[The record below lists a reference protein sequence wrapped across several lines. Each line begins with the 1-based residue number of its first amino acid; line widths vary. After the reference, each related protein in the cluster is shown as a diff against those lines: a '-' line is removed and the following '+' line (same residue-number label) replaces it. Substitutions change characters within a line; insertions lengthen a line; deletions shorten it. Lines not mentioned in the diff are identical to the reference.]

1 VARVGPQ
8 EIVAR
13 NIQEA
18 RRAQKLTQEAL
29 ADRTDGLS
37 SVQVS
42 RAERGVADLRLSTI
56 ARLADGLEVPAA
68 DLLRGVGRST

>member
-1 VARVGPQ
+1 MAHVGPQ

-13 NIQEA
+13 NIREA
-18 RRAQKLTQEAL
+18 RDGRDLTQEDL
-29 ADRTDGLS
+29 ADLTDGLS

-56 ARLADGLEVPAA
+56 VRIARGLDVPAS
-68 DLLRGVGRST
+68 DLLRGV